1 MSRRAAICCTLLQT
15 KFASTRVSKARPGL
29 RPQDRRQIG
38 NFRQGRAVHTRNRPV
53 NNFVTC
59 FVPERARDTS
69 TGKPH
74 RIVGRCLCRGVLAA
88 HSEVR
93 RIAHLGPI
101 ALRFVL
107 VGPALFLARHF
118 LSVINTY
125 LYKRGIKILN
135 GLRGGGIETR
145 RGRFEFWAVVSR
157 CFVGVSFWHTAR
169 LPASNHACFGGTY
182 VLDMAVEVP
191 RRFPASIERRGSCC
205 SAGCTKN
212 QGAPEGPLGA
222 RRA

>member
-135 GLRGGGIETR
+135 GLRGGG
-145 RGRFEFWAVVSR
+145 GVSR
-157 CFVGVSFWHTAR
+157 RDADVLSFGRLFRDVLLGFRFGTRPDSPPQIMLVLVEHMFWIWPLRSQDVS
-169 LPASNHACFGGTY
+169 LP
-182 VLDMAVEVP
+182 
-191 RRFPASIERRGSCC
+191 R
-205 SAGCTKN
+205 
-212 QGAPEGPLGA
+212 
-222 RRA
+222 